1 MRILVL
7 GGTGEASALAQLL
20 GGRPD
25 LDTILSFAGRIRIPQ
40 GWPVQIRIGG
50 FGGIDGLVGYLRN
63 EAIDAVVDATHPFA
77 AQMSRHAQA
86 ACSRVGTPLVALT
99 RPAWQAEPQ
108 DHWIGVADMNAAAA
122 ALGALPR
129 RVFLTVGRLH
139 VAVFEMAP
147 QHHYLMRSIEMPD
160 PPPRLPHLKFIAGK
174 GPFDVAAEL
183 ALMQSEAI
191 DILVTKNSG
200 APATF
205 AKIEAA
211 RQLRLPIV
219 MIERPQQSG
228 MIAFYDPAEVMAW
241 IDRLR
246 QGLKP
251 AT

>member
-7 GGTGEASALAQLL
+7 GGTGEASALAQVL
-20 GGRPD
+20 GRRPD
-25 LDTILSFAGRIRIPQ
+25 LDTILSFAGRIRIPE
-40 GWPVQIRIGG
+40 GWPVRTRIGG
-50 FGGIDGLVGYLRN
+50 FGGIDGLVAYLRN

-86 ACSRVGTPLVALT
+86 ACSRVGTPLVTLT
-99 RPAWQAEPQ
+99 RPPWRAEPQ
-108 DHWIGVADMNAAAA
+108 DHWMGVADMNAAAV

-139 VAVFEMAP
+139 VAAFEMAP
-147 QHHYLMRSIEMPD
+147 QHHYLMRSIEIPD
-160 PPPRLPHLKFIAGK
+160 PPPSLPHLKFIAGK

-228 MIAFYDPAEVMAW
+228 MDAFYDPAEVIAW

-246 QGLKP
+246 
-251 AT
+251 